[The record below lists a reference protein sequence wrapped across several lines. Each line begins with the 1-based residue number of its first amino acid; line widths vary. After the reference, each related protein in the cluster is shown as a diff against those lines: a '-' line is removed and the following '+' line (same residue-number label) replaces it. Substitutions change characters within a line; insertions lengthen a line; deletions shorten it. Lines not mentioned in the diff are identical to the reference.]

1 VQIYLEC
8 REISYESIV
17 LYWTVD
23 KEAHERVTDFLFTV
37 EKSESPNGPWS
48 PLPGTPVSAFGYIDT
63 DTQRGMID
71 IRIYYRVRA
80 NNKTGKEYSSN
91 TQCIFE
97 EERNF
102 ITNYIAE
109 CEDRYMLQRYNG
121 NEFLHFSRKKFG
133 DRCHHCYDEVERKSI
148 KPKCPFC
155 YGTTYE
161 GGFFTPT
168 RILINVD
175 PKAKVADRNE
185 YGVLENFAHSGWT
198 SNRVIIEEL
207 DMVVSLDKSSIR
219 YLVNQVIPTG
229 IHGSVTRQQ
238 LNLTQLKVDSPYQ
251 LLSVDVEA
259 YPIYELNVFRR
270 DWQIHS

>member
-1 VQIYLEC
+1 
-8 REISYESIV
+8 
-17 LYWTVD
+17 
-23 KEAHERVTDFLFTV
+23 
-37 EKSESPNGPWS
+37 
-48 PLPGTPVSAFGYIDT
+48 
-63 DTQRGMID
+63 
-71 IRIYYRVRA
+71 
-80 NNKTGKEYSSN
+80 
-91 TQCIFE
+91 
-97 EERNF
+97 
-102 ITNYIAE
+102 
-109 CEDRYMLQRYNG
+109 
-121 NEFLHFSRKKFG
+121 
-133 DRCHHCYDEVERKSI
+133 VERKSI